1 MPALKP
7 KMKKIIVTLFVL
19 SGMLG
24 FNSCSE
30 DFQVTA
36 PYKDITFVYAL
47 LNMKDTAHY
56 IRIQKA
62 FLDENKA
69 AIDMAKDA
77 DSNFYQNLVVKV
89 REFEF
94 LTGNFLQEFSLSK
107 VDLSNEGFPKDSG
120 AFFNAPSFAYKFKY
134 KLNPSNSYRLVV
146 LNPLNGYKDSSEI
159 NIIDTSKLNLN
170 IANTAKLKFD
180 KTIPT
185 ISNIYSLNVTNNV
198 NSHAK
203 YMEAFIRFFWDDK
216 NLATGT
222 LKSNQADFYLGSRA
236 TGSTVME
243 TFSISNQSF
252 YYFLQNVIGAAPN
265 DVVRYLDSCDI
276 YLYSGGIDYSNYVTT
291 KSFHAGITAD
301 QSQPIF
307 TNILGKDVYGLYS
320 TKAVK
325 YKIQIPID
333 PATMDSLLINPIT
346 NSLRI
351 VGVTNH

>member
-1 MPALKP
+1 M
-7 KMKKIIVTLFVL
+7 KMKKILAALFVIL
-19 SGMLG
+19 SLCGVS
-24 FNSCSE
+24 SCSE
-30 DFQVTA
+30 DFEVTA

-69 AIDMAKDA
+69 AIDMAQEA
-77 DSNFYQNLVVKV
+77 DSNFYQNLEVKV
-89 REFEF
+89 REFHS
-94 LTGNFLQEFSLSK
+94 GNLLQEFSLNK
-107 VDLSNEGFPKDSG
+107 VDLAVEGFPKDSG
-120 AFFNAPSFAYKFKY
+120 AFFNAPNFAYKFKY
-134 KLNPSNSYRLVV
+134 KLNPSNTYRLVV
-146 LNPLNGYKDSSEI
+146 LNPMNGYKDSSEI
-159 NIIDTSKLNLN
+159 NVIDTSRLSLN
-170 IANTAKLKFD
+170 IANTGKLKFD

-185 ISNIYSLNVTNNV
+185 ISNIYSLTVSNNSGS
-198 NSHAK
+198 NAK

-222 LKSNQADFYLGSRA
+222 TKNNQADFVIGSRA
-236 TGSTVME
+236 TSSSTLE
-243 TFSISNQSF
+243 IFSTSNQSF
-252 YYFLQNVIGAAPN
+252 YYFFQNVMGPAPN
-265 DVVRYLDSCDI
+265 DVERYLDSCDI
-276 YLYSGGIDYSNYVTT
+276 YLYSGGIDYSNYVTA
-291 KSFHAGITAD
+291 KSFHSGITAE

-320 TKAVK
+320 TKAIK
-325 YKIQIPID
+325 YKIQMPID